1 MLTNEQELP
10 IDLISEQQAAK
21 EKDEAPLTWRNRR
34 LRGEG
39 PPYYRPP
46 GTKKIF
52 YSRREIARYY
62 ARHRHVPPVT
72 AVKQG
77 P

>member
-1 MLTNEQELP
+1 MSFTEHDLP
-10 IDLISEQQAAK
+10 VDLISEEQIARAHG
-21 EKDEAPLTWRNRR
+21 EAPLTWRNRR
-34 LRGEG
+34 LRGSG

-46 GTKKIF
+46 GTKTVF
-52 YSRREIARYY
+52 YSRREVARYY

-77 P
+77 L